1 MERPHL
7 ILRSL
12 GPFKRFRTGNQLILP
27 FLSKTTVVKI
37 DNQNYIIILYDVD
50 MEGMQKLMSSEHL
63 VQLTEQVNIKNDE
76 MHSFEALPG

>member
-1 MERPHL
+1 M
-7 ILRSL
+7 
-12 GPFKRFRTGNQLILP
+12 
-27 FLSKTTVVKI
+27 KI

>member
-12 GPFKRFRTGNQLILP
+12 GPFNRFQTGNQLILP
-27 FLSKTTVVKI
+27 SLSKTKVGKI
-37 DNQNYIIILYDVD
+37 DNQNYIIMLYDVD

-63 VQLTEQVNIKNDE
+63 VQLTEQMNIKNDE

>member
-12 GPFKRFRTGNQLILP
+12 GPFNRFQTGNQLILP
-27 FLSKTTVVKI
+27 SLSKTTVGKI
-37 DNQNYIIILYDVD
+37 DNQNYIIMLYDVD
-50 MEGMQKLMSSEHL
+50 MEGMQNLMSSEHL
-63 VQLTEQVNIKNDE
+63 VQLTEQMNIKNDE

>member
-1 MERPHL
+1 M
-7 ILRSL
+7 
-12 GPFKRFRTGNQLILP
+12 GNQLILL